1 MLLYNVFGDSMSEVE
16 KKIIEVIDKIRPFL
30 ISDGG
35 DIEYVKFEDG
45 IVYVKLLGHCSNCSI
60 MDVTLK
66 DGIEMALINEVPEV
80 IEVKNIDS
88 I

>member
-1 MLLYNVFGDSMSEVE
+1 MSDVE
-16 KKIIEVIDKIRPFL
+16 KRIIAVIDKIRPFL

-35 DIEYVKFEDG
+35 DIEYIKFEDG

-80 IEVKNIDS
+80 IEIVNIDS
-88 I
+88 IQNK